1 MTSLVI
7 AAVILIVIMLAFIF
21 ILFRNIIR
29 RMDDNAKKYFVNKMQ
44 GYDYIL
50 EEKQDKLEKIKAEI
64 TQLEESNKNILKST
78 DDDEEFNEEIHKNE
92 KHQKKY
98 EKDEDILLRRETN
111 EQINYN
117 LNVPDY
123 RETQFFNNYK
133 EVRQAFTINN
143 EKIIKDFIAKHKNLK
158 EEKEY
163 KALKKLRG
171 KFDQD
176 TIYGCLTLD
185 KKEQKELLE
194 EALTATEK
202 KLVKLKELSEYPN
215 FSVETLVK
223 YIDDRTEE
231 IDPTVYIYTNVL
243 DKKYEDID
251 KNIVNKQYNNMSEG
265 IIIKYRNKI
274 YDYSI

>member
-21 ILFRNIIR
+21 ILFKNIIR

-50 EEKQDKLEKIKAEI
+50 EEKQEKLEKIKAEI
-64 TQLEESNKNILKST
+64 TQLEETNKNILKTT
-78 DDDEEFNEEIHKNE
+78 DDDEEFNKEMHKSENY
-92 KHQKKY
+92 QKKY
-98 EKDEDILLRRETN
+98 EKDEDIPLRRETN

-163 KALKKLRG
+163 RALKKLRG

-185 KKEQKELLE
+185 KKSQKELLE

-202 KLVKLKELSEYPN
+202 KLVKLKELSEFPN

-223 YIDDRTEE
+223 YIDDRAEE
-231 IDPTVYIYTNVL
+231 IDPTIYIYTNVL
-243 DKKYEDID
+243 DKKYENID

>member
-21 ILFRNIIR
+21 ILFRNIIK

-78 DDDEEFNEEIHKNE
+78 DDDEEFNEEIHKSE

-185 KKEQKELLE
+185 KKEQKELLD

-243 DKKYEDID
+243 DKKYEAID

>member
-21 ILFRNIIR
+21 ILFKNIIR

-50 EEKQDKLEKIKAEI
+50 EEKQEKLEKIKAEI
-64 TQLEESNKNILKST
+64 TQLEETNKNILKST
-78 DDDEEFNEEIHKNE
+78 DDDEEFNKEMHKSENY
-92 KHQKKY
+92 QKKY
-98 EKDEDILLRRETN
+98 EKDEDIPLQRETN

-163 KALKKLRG
+163 RALKKLRG

-185 KKEQKELLE
+185 RKSQKELLE

-202 KLVKLKELSEYPN
+202 KLVKLKELSESPN

-223 YIDDRTEE
+223 YIDDRAEE
-231 IDPTVYIYTNVL
+231 IEIGRAHV
-243 DKKYEDID
+243 
-251 KNIVNKQYNNMSEG
+251 
-265 IIIKYRNKI
+265 
-274 YDYSI
+274 